1 MKKINLRELLEQNKI
16 AVTDEQLDQLITFRK
31 LVLEFNKKFNLT
43 SIVDEQE
50 FNVKHF
56 LDSLILTNFFTGF
69 KSDQK
74 VIDIGSGGG
83 FPGIPLAILFPQ
95 TTFVLVDSTAKKTF
109 FLTETVQ
116 SLKLKNV
123 QIINNRAELL
133 DEIFFT
139 FDYALSRGF
148 APLAINLEILAP
160 FLRTKGKIILYK
172 TPKETSKIN
181 FNDLR
186 LKLRKVN
193 LIYLKEELF
202 LMNNQYE
209 RSFLFFENNSSKKI
223 NKQRE
228 YSEIKKNPLF

>member
-1 MKKINLRELLEQNKI
+1 M
-16 AVTDEQLDQLITFRK
+16 ITFRK
-31 LVLEFNKKFNLT
+31 LVLESNKKFNLT